1 MIVFAIAELQ
11 SEAVIESESQVENN
25 VDKQGYEG
33 CQSYDQIGSFW
44 NIAFIGLECEG
55 AHLN

>member
-33 CQSYDQIGSFW
+33 CQSYDQIGSF
-44 NIAFIGLECEG
+44 
-55 AHLN
+55 